1 MKADGQRD
9 GDDNPRLMTV
19 KSRLPRTWPASTAGR
34 QIRIVLKR
42 AIMPSVMALATET
55 AVICA
60 APATVNRSIPG
71 VRKLT

>member
-1 MKADGQRD
+1 MVTA
-9 GDDNPRLMTV
+9 RLISVRM
-19 KSRLPRTWPASTAGR
+19 RLLKTWPASTAGR

-42 AIMPSVMALATET
+42 AMRPSVMSLATEM

-71 VRKLT
+71 VRKSM